1 MYFLVGYHSLYL
13 SYHKQSFMKLN
24 TLILGLVFL
33 QVSIEAQTTYFPP
46 NFSIE
51 WEIEDPSN
59 FGWCDD
65 GLEKMNVFH
74 EESNTKA
81 FIILKNGKIVLE
93 SYYDEHEVTT
103 PWYWASAGK
112 SLTANLIGIAQ
123 SEGLIDI
130 ENSTRNYLG
139 EGWTSCTNDQEEQ
152 ITVRNQLTMTTGLD
166 YLVADQN
173 CTDPSCLLYLN
184 EPDEEWFYHNAP
196 YTLLAQ
202 VIANASDQSYTSYT
216 NERLAN
222 KLGFLGLWSDTGS
235 NQLFF
240 STARGMARFGLYMM
254 ADGEWNGEQ
263 IFQDEE
269 YFQSMINTSQSI
281 NESYGYLWWLN
292 GKDSYRLPGTTLT
305 FQGSIVPDAPDDMYA
320 AIGKNGQICMVVP
333 SQDLVIIRMGNNPD
347 GSLVPMG
354 YLRDLWNQYEHLN
367 CSNSTEESVLP
378 SVNVWPRLTS
388 NYLHFKSNLPIE
400 KVDIVDRTG
409 RIVMSVGHIDVLDI
423 GALRNGLYFVRIRI
437 GNQSI
442 TKRIMKVD

>member
-1 MYFLVGYHSLYL
+1 
-13 SYHKQSFMKLN
+13 
-24 TLILGLVFL
+24 
-33 QVSIEAQTTYFPP
+33 
-46 NFSIE
+46 
-51 WEIEDPSN
+51 
-59 FGWCDD
+59 
-65 GLEKMNVFH
+65 
-74 EESNTKA
+74 
-81 FIILKNGKIVLE
+81 
-93 SYYDEHEVTT
+93 
-103 PWYWASAGK
+103 
-112 SLTANLIGIAQ
+112 
-123 SEGLIDI
+123 
-130 ENSTRNYLG
+130 
-139 EGWTSCTNDQEEQ
+139 
-152 ITVRNQLTMTTGLD
+152 VRNQLTMTTGLD